1 MFPQV
6 VSEVLLLEIFL
17 RVLIIHLLHLVIQ
30 SLKFLPNT
38 SYLLFYRVQL
48 LLAFMVGPAR
58 VRLSL
63 LYDATQ
69 LRSAESGYYGLIH
82 YERKGGVAYKLPDTG
97 TGNNI

>member
-1 MFPQV
+1 
-6 VSEVLLLEIFL
+6 
-17 RVLIIHLLHLVIQ
+17 
-30 SLKFLPNT
+30 
-38 SYLLFYRVQL
+38 
-48 LLAFMVGPAR
+48 MVGPAR

-97 TGNNI
+97 TGNNIWTVDQLAVDEEAN